1 MGARLK
7 MEKNIKKNIKGNKYK
22 QLLNWVSESSTVLSF
37 VTRKDVGISERSV
50 MLIESLTEFLVDS
63 YPTNEWLSNEIVD
76 SPIIGHIYFYELNKT
91 TKNILLE
98 VSNSL
103 FDWGDDA
110 LTDLPEDIAFY
121 DEKRCPVLHV
131 NGHENYAIIEVSSL
145 KEYLKLTFL

>member
-22 QLLNWVSESSTVLSF
+22 QLLNWVSESSTVFSF

-76 SPIIGHIYFYELNKT
+76 SPIMGHIYFYELNKT
-91 TKNILLE
+91 TQSILLE

-121 DEKRCPVLHV
+121 DVKRCPVLHV